1 MKLIEIL
8 ALLVP
13 AFAAGMYF
21 NDLITAFIKG
31 ITPDKDDILWFS
43 LNMTFVIINSILLC
57 GHF

>member
-1 MKLIEIL
+1 MTLLNIV

-21 NDLITAFIKG
+21 NDLVTAFIKG

-43 LNMTFVIINSILLC
+43 LNMTFVITNSIIC
-57 GHF
+57 FIK